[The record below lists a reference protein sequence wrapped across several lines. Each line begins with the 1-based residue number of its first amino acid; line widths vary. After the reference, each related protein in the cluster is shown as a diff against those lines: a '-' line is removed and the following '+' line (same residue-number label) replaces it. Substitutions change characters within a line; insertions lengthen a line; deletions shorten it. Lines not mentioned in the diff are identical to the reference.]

1 MAGFSSGAKARSDA
15 ARALRV
21 NAEGTLNIIEAIAA
35 TRPDTCV
42 VVPSSAD
49 VYGDPGPDPV
59 DEKAPVAPRSAYGV
73 SKAAQELVA
82 LTMARVHGVDA
93 RVARLFPLVG
103 SGQSD
108 DFVVP
113 AFCRQVVA
121 IAEGRAEAIVRVGNL
136 DVERDIMDVRDG
148 VDGLVALAGMKAPA
162 RRAYNVCSGRGTTVR
177 ELLGWILAEGGI
189 DPKIVVDPQ
198 RVRAGDPRRIVGSPD
213 RLRAETGWQ
222 SKRDVREGVRSTYS
236 WVRRSD
242 GLH

>member
-1 MAGFSSGAKARSDA
+1 VG
-15 ARALRV
+15 
-21 NAEGTLNIIEAIAA
+21 
-35 TRPDTCV
+35 
-42 VVPSSAD
+42 
-49 VYGDPGPDPV
+49 
-59 DEKAPVAPRSAYGV
+59 PRSAYGV

-93 RVARLFPLVG
+93 RAARLFPLVG

-148 VDGLVALAGMKAPA
+148 VDGLVALAGLKAPV
-162 RRAYNVCSGRGTTVR
+162 RRVYNVCSGRGTTIR

-213 RLRAETGWQ
+213 SLRAETGWK
-222 SKRDVREGVRSTYS
+222 SKRDVREGVRSAYS